1 MERSIASLAYKGSI
15 VEAIAEA
22 KRQKKIFVVYISGDN
37 AESTHLEESTWL
49 DSNVAESISK
59 YCILLHISEGS
70 TDAANFSA
78 IYPQKSIPCITAI
91 GYNGLQLWQNEGFVS
106 ADILASSL
114 EKAWLSLHIQE
125 TTATFL
131 TAALASKKSEPQG
144 TSGSDTASFEQGS
157 SSSVDV
163 PSPSTDKHALH
174 SEARAAASAE
184 MENKESDQTDEEINS
199 KLSDE
204 ASTGSV
210 LANVLEHGE
219 VGRSI
224 FSIETAKESINPVKV
239 DPNDAGVGH
248 TSSVARDECPA
259 QEGKLNVVDHHS
271 EVTTETSQVIA
282 NAATDAVQYKEAEAV
297 EDDKI
302 KSEVTTETCQVIA
315 NKATEAVQDKKADDV
330 EEDKIDVLDSCSSKS
345 TDVHLNIRLLDGAN
359 LQEKF
364 LLTSTLRMVRG
375 YVDENQ
381 ASSIGSYDLAIP
393 YPRKVFNDQDLNK
406 TLSELG
412 LFGRQALIVVPR
424 QGAASFYRRGS
435 SSHNQTSSTTD
446 LDSSNRSNEGYWG
459 LMKRVLSY
467 VNPLSYL
474 TGGSASSSNSA
485 QESQSSMWQYNPNP
499 ALQNNLRGTGRS
511 YTVHSSDQNIPAP
524 GKNDSKKSKQTTSSR
539 IGSNIHTLKHDEDDS
554 RFSDKNAFWN
564 GNSTQYGGNNNDSK

>member
-1 MERSIASLAYKGSI
+1 MERSISSLAYKGSI

-22 KRQKKIFVVYISGDN
+22 KRQKKIFLVYISGDN

-157 SSSVDV
+157 SSSMDV

-174 SEARAAASAE
+174 SEARAAASTE
-184 MENKESDQTDEEINS
+184 MENKESDQADEEINS
-199 KLSDE
+199 KLGDE

-224 FSIETAKESINPVKV
+224 SSIETAKESINPVKV
-239 DPNDAGVGH
+239 DPNNAGVGH

-259 QEGKLNVVDHHS
+259 QEGKLNAVNHHS

-282 NAATDAVQYKEAEAV
+282 NAAIDAVQDKEAEA
-297 EDDKI
+297 DDKI
-302 KSEVTTETCQVIA
+302 KSEVTRETCQVIA

-364 LLTSTLRMVRG
+364 LLTSTLRMVKG

-393 YPRKVFNDQDLNK
+393 YPRKVFSDQGMSIRYQPAYFIYLK
-406 TLSELG
+406 
-412 LFGRQALIVVPR
+412 
-424 QGAASFYRRGS
+424 
-435 SSHNQTSSTTD
+435 
-446 LDSSNRSNEGYWG
+446 
-459 LMKRVLSY
+459 LSY
-467 VNPLSYL
+467 Y
-474 TGGSASSSNSA
+474 
-485 QESQSSMWQYNPNP
+485 
-499 ALQNNLRGTGRS
+499 
-511 YTVHSSDQNIPAP
+511 
-524 GKNDSKKSKQTTSSR
+524 
-539 IGSNIHTLKHDEDDS
+539 
-554 RFSDKNAFWN
+554 F
-564 GNSTQYGGNNNDSK
+564 

>member
-1 MERSIASLAYKGSI
+1 MSCCELITIQHLPIARSSFVSIPPPRSIWKADKLPYMARKWRRVLPRASIDCTPSCLRKLQRSVYDSDDLQSDAASLKAWERLMMGGGAVKL
-15 VEAIAEA
+15 VDEVAIFE
-22 KRQKKIFVVYISGDN
+22 RTCDN
-37 AESTHLEESTWL
+37 VESTHLEESTWM
-49 DSNVAESISK
+49 DSNSCHVMM
-59 YCILLHISEGS
+59 LG
-70 TDAANFSA
+70 TD
-78 IYPQKSIPCITAI
+78 PQKSIPCITAI
-91 GYNGLQLWQNEGFVS
+91 GYSGLQLWQNEGFVS

-125 TTATFL
+125 TTRTFL

-157 SSSVDV
+157 SSVDV

-174 SEARAAASAE
+174 SEARAAASTE

-199 KLSDE
+199 KLGDE
-204 ASTGSV
+204 ASIGSV
-210 LANVLEHGE
+210 LGE

-224 FSIETAKESINPVKV
+224 SSIETAKESINPVKV

-271 EVTTETSQVIA
+271 EVTSETSQVIA
-282 NAATDAVQYKEAEAV
+282 NAATDAVQDKEAEAV

-393 YPRKVFNDQDLNK
+393 YPR
-406 TLSELG
+406 
-412 LFGRQALIVVPR
+412 
-424 QGAASFYRRGS
+424 
-435 SSHNQTSSTTD
+435 
-446 LDSSNRSNEGYWG
+446 
-459 LMKRVLSY
+459 
-467 VNPLSYL
+467 
-474 TGGSASSSNSA
+474 
-485 QESQSSMWQYNPNP
+485 
-499 ALQNNLRGTGRS
+499 
-511 YTVHSSDQNIPAP
+511 
-524 GKNDSKKSKQTTSSR
+524 
-539 IGSNIHTLKHDEDDS
+539 
-554 RFSDKNAFWN
+554 
-564 GNSTQYGGNNNDSK
+564 

>member
-1 MERSIASLAYKGSI
+1 MSCCELITIQHLPIARSSFVSIPPPRSIWKADKLPYMARKWRRVLPRASIDCTPSCLRKLQRSVYDSDDLQSDAASLKAWERLMMGGGAVKL
-15 VEAIAEA
+15 VDEVAIFE
-22 KRQKKIFVVYISGDN
+22 RTCDN
-37 AESTHLEESTWL
+37 VESTHLEESTWM
-49 DSNVAESISK
+49 DSN
-59 YCILLHISEGS
+59 
-70 TDAANFSA
+70 N
-78 IYPQKSIPCITAI
+78 PQKSIPCITAI
-91 GYNGLQLWQNEGFVS
+91 GYSGLQLWQNEGFVS

-125 TTATFL
+125 TTRTFL

-157 SSSVDV
+157 SSVDV

-174 SEARAAASAE
+174 SEARAAASTE

-199 KLSDE
+199 KLGDE
-204 ASTGSV
+204 ASIGSV
-210 LANVLEHGE
+210 LGE

-224 FSIETAKESINPVKV
+224 SSIETAKESINPVKV

-271 EVTTETSQVIA
+271 EVTSETSQVIA
-282 NAATDAVQYKEAEAV
+282 NAATDAVQDKEAEAV

-393 YPRKVFNDQDLNK
+393 YPR
-406 TLSELG
+406 
-412 LFGRQALIVVPR
+412 
-424 QGAASFYRRGS
+424 
-435 SSHNQTSSTTD
+435 
-446 LDSSNRSNEGYWG
+446 
-459 LMKRVLSY
+459 
-467 VNPLSYL
+467 
-474 TGGSASSSNSA
+474 
-485 QESQSSMWQYNPNP
+485 
-499 ALQNNLRGTGRS
+499 
-511 YTVHSSDQNIPAP
+511 
-524 GKNDSKKSKQTTSSR
+524 
-539 IGSNIHTLKHDEDDS
+539 
-554 RFSDKNAFWN
+554 
-564 GNSTQYGGNNNDSK
+564 

>member
-1 MERSIASLAYKGSI
+1 MRVHRGSKLSEKQRGKVKTMKEKKMMMMGLQACTI
-15 VEAIAEA
+15 KDTNAEVE
-22 KRQKKIFVVYISGDN
+22 SGDGDISHLESRSTN
-37 AESTHLEESTWL
+37 LDDFLSGITTRTEVDSVPDLQEQSDNVESTHLEESTWM
-49 DSNVAESISK
+49 DSN
-59 YCILLHISEGS
+59 
-70 TDAANFSA
+70 
-78 IYPQKSIPCITAI
+78 KSIPCITAI
-91 GYNGLQLWQNEGFVS
+91 GYSGLQLWQNEGFVS

-125 TTATFL
+125 TTPTFL

-157 SSSVDV
+157 SSVDV

-174 SEARAAASAE
+174 SEARAAASTE

-199 KLSDE
+199 KLGDE
-204 ASTGSV
+204 ASIGSV

-224 FSIETAKESINPVKV
+224 SSIETAKESINPVKV

-282 NAATDAVQYKEAEAV
+282 NAATDAVQDKEAEAV

-315 NKATEAVQDKKADDV
+315 NQATEAVQDKKADDV

-393 YPRKVFNDQDLNK
+393 YPR
-406 TLSELG
+406 
-412 LFGRQALIVVPR
+412 
-424 QGAASFYRRGS
+424 
-435 SSHNQTSSTTD
+435 
-446 LDSSNRSNEGYWG
+446 
-459 LMKRVLSY
+459 
-467 VNPLSYL
+467 
-474 TGGSASSSNSA
+474 
-485 QESQSSMWQYNPNP
+485 
-499 ALQNNLRGTGRS
+499 
-511 YTVHSSDQNIPAP
+511 
-524 GKNDSKKSKQTTSSR
+524 
-539 IGSNIHTLKHDEDDS
+539 
-554 RFSDKNAFWN
+554 
-564 GNSTQYGGNNNDSK
+564 

>member
-1 MERSIASLAYKGSI
+1 MLITIQHLPIARSSFVSIPPPRSIWKADKLPYMARKWRRVLPRASIDCTPSCLRKLQRSVYDSDDLQSDAASLKAWERLMMGGGAVKL
-15 VEAIAEA
+15 VDEVAIFE
-22 KRQKKIFVVYISGDN
+22 RTCDN
-37 AESTHLEESTWL
+37 VESTHLEESTWM
-49 DSNVAESISK
+49 DSNIPRNPSLV
-59 YCILLHISEGS
+59 LLLLD
-70 TDAANFSA
+70 TAVYNF
-78 IYPQKSIPCITAI
+78 
-91 GYNGLQLWQNEGFVS
+91 EGFVS

-125 TTATFL
+125 TTRTFL
-131 TAALASKKSEPQG
+131 TAALASKKSEPLG
-144 TSGSDTASFEQGS
+144 TSGSDTASFEQG

-174 SEARAAASAE
+174 SEARAAASTE

-199 KLSDE
+199 KLGDE
-204 ASTGSV
+204 ASIGSV
-210 LANVLEHGE
+210 LGE

-224 FSIETAKESINPVKV
+224 SSIETAKESINPVKV

-248 TSSVARDECPA
+248 TSSVARDE
-259 QEGKLNVVDHHS
+259 L
-271 EVTTETSQVIA
+271 IA
-282 NAATDAVQYKEAEAV
+282 NAATDAVQDKEAEAV

-393 YPRKVFNDQDLNK
+393 YPR
-406 TLSELG
+406 
-412 LFGRQALIVVPR
+412 
-424 QGAASFYRRGS
+424 
-435 SSHNQTSSTTD
+435 
-446 LDSSNRSNEGYWG
+446 
-459 LMKRVLSY
+459 
-467 VNPLSYL
+467 
-474 TGGSASSSNSA
+474 
-485 QESQSSMWQYNPNP
+485 
-499 ALQNNLRGTGRS
+499 
-511 YTVHSSDQNIPAP
+511 
-524 GKNDSKKSKQTTSSR
+524 
-539 IGSNIHTLKHDEDDS
+539 
-554 RFSDKNAFWN
+554 
-564 GNSTQYGGNNNDSK
+564 

>member
-1 MERSIASLAYKGSI
+1 MLITIQHLPIARSSFVSIPPPRSIWKADKLPYMARKWRRVLPRASIDCTPSCLRKLQRSVYDSDDLQSDAASLKAWERLMMGGGAVKL
-15 VEAIAEA
+15 VDEVAIFE
-22 KRQKKIFVVYISGDN
+22 RTCDN
-37 AESTHLEESTWL
+37 VESTHLEESTWM
-49 DSNVAESISK
+49 DSNVVD
-59 YCILLHISEGS
+59 
-70 TDAANFSA
+70 TD
-78 IYPQKSIPCITAI
+78 PQKSIPCITAI
-91 GYNGLQLWQNEGFVS
+91 GYSGLQLWQNEGFVS

-125 TTATFL
+125 TTRTFL

-157 SSSVDV
+157 SSVDV

-174 SEARAAASAE
+174 SEALHSEARAAASTE

-199 KLSDE
+199 KLGDE
-204 ASTGSV
+204 ASIGSV
-210 LANVLEHGE
+210 LGE

-224 FSIETAKESINPVKV
+224 SSIETAKESINPVKV

-271 EVTTETSQVIA
+271 EVTSETSQVIA
-282 NAATDAVQYKEAEAV
+282 NAATDAVQDKEAEAV

-345 TDVHLNIRLLDGAN
+345 TDVHLNIRLPDGAN

-393 YPRKVFNDQDLNK
+393 YPR
-406 TLSELG
+406 
-412 LFGRQALIVVPR
+412 
-424 QGAASFYRRGS
+424 
-435 SSHNQTSSTTD
+435 
-446 LDSSNRSNEGYWG
+446 
-459 LMKRVLSY
+459 
-467 VNPLSYL
+467 
-474 TGGSASSSNSA
+474 
-485 QESQSSMWQYNPNP
+485 
-499 ALQNNLRGTGRS
+499 
-511 YTVHSSDQNIPAP
+511 
-524 GKNDSKKSKQTTSSR
+524 
-539 IGSNIHTLKHDEDDS
+539 
-554 RFSDKNAFWN
+554 
-564 GNSTQYGGNNNDSK
+564 